1 MVWSAIDLVPSW
13 TKKINPK
20 ASDNRP
26 MNRRTK
32 RIMTF
37 YAGKTCIAHPSLTP
51 LARIVQSARAPCR
64 TDGRLPPSAWGQ
76 AQRGGGCHW
85 LALSDGHSIRY
96 LGPSGHPAR
105 GL

>member
-1 MVWSAIDLVPSW
+1 LVPSW

-26 MNRRTK
+26 TNRRTK

-51 LARIVQSARAPCR
+51 LARFVQSAPTTRRA
-64 TDGRLPPSAWGQ
+64 DGPLPPSA
-76 AQRGGGCHW
+76 
-85 LALSDGHSIRY
+85 
-96 LGPSGHPAR
+96 
-105 GL
+105 